1 MRAENNDIAN
11 NDTASLA
18 PRNYVVHWQ
27 IPLLGRFVGKFV
39 VDILP
44 AALASVIGGFL
55 FTQYQVGRTAPP
67 RVEQASPASTEVLAL
82 VRDEHEAI
90 LGYLKSQMAAEKGR
104 LAAQDAETAQAV
116 ADAKAAQEAAQ
127 EKAAQEKAAQEKAA
141 QEKVAQ
147 EKAAQEKVA
156 QEKAT
161 LDSDAREKAGAE
173 SNTAEIK
180 LTSAPS
186 ARRVAPSMQARVAV
200 SRAKPVSAPATAAPA
215 PLVIAQA
222 EPNAPQ
228 NDVSASTN
236 RLASDP
242 DSLLAKTL
250 DLKDHVVAATRRAA
264 AAIGDVF
271 TSVGE
276 RISGATPSTRQFS
289 SDS

>member
-90 LGYLKSQMAAEKGR
+90 LGYLKSQMAAEKSR

-127 EKAAQEKAAQEKAA
+127 EKAAQEK
-141 QEKVAQ
+141 V
-147 EKAAQEKVA
+147 AQEKVA

>member
-11 NDTASLA
+11 NDIASLA

-90 LGYLKSQMAAEKGR
+90 LGYLKSQMAAEKNR

-127 EKAAQEKAAQEKAA
+127 EKAAQEK
-141 QEKVAQ
+141 V
-147 EKAAQEKVA
+147 AQEKVA

-161 LDSDAREKAGAE
+161 QDSDAREKAGAE

-276 RISGATPSTRQFS
+276 QISGATPSTRQFS

>member
-90 LGYLKSQMAAEKGR
+90 LGYLKSQMAAEKSR

-127 EKAAQEKAAQEKAA
+127 EKA
-141 QEKVAQ
+141 AQ

>member
-90 LGYLKSQMAAEKGR
+90 LGYLKSQMAAEKSR

-116 ADAKAAQEAAQ
+116 ADAKAAQE
-127 EKAAQEKAAQEKAA
+127 AAQEKAA

>member
-90 LGYLKSQMAAEKGR
+90 LGYLKSQMAAEKSR

-127 EKAAQEKAAQEKAA
+127 EKAAQEKF
-141 QEKVAQ
+141 AQ

-276 RISGATPSTRQFS
+276 QISGATPSTRQFS

>member
-11 NDTASLA
+11 NDIASLA

-90 LGYLKSQMAAEKGR
+90 LGYLKSQMAAEKNR

-127 EKAAQEKAAQEKAA
+127 EKAAQEK
-141 QEKVAQ
+141 V
-147 EKAAQEKVA
+147 AQEKVA

-161 LDSDAREKAGAE
+161 QDSDAREKAGAE

-228 NDVSASTN
+228 NDVSASAN

-276 RISGATPSTRQFS
+276 QISGVTPSTRQFS

>member
-11 NDTASLA
+11 NDIASLA

-90 LGYLKSQMAAEKGR
+90 LGYLKSQMAAEKNR

-127 EKAAQEKAAQEKAA
+127 EKA
-141 QEKVAQ
+141 AQ

>member
-11 NDTASLA
+11 NDIASLA

-90 LGYLKSQMAAEKGR
+90 LGYLKSQMAAEKNR

-116 ADAKAAQEAAQ
+116 ADAKAAQE
-127 EKAAQEKAAQEKAA
+127 AAQEKAA

>member
-1 MRAENNDIAN
+1 MQIDSYWRDPA
-11 NDTASLA
+11 L
-18 PRNYVVHWQ
+18 PRYAAHPEL
-27 IPLLGRFVGKFV
+27 PLLARFVGKFV
-39 VDILP
+39 LDILP

-55 FTQYQVGRTAPP
+55 FTQYQLGRAAPRTP
-67 RVEQASPASTEVLAL
+67 AEQVSPASAEVLAL
-82 VRDEHEAI
+82 VRDEHDAI
-90 LGYLKSQMAAEKGR
+90 LGYLKSQMAAEKNR

-127 EKAAQEKAAQEKAA
+127 EKAAQEKVA

-200 SRAKPVSAPATAAPA
+200 SRAKPVSAPATA
-215 PLVIAQA
+215 
-222 EPNAPQ
+222 
-228 NDVSASTN
+228 
-236 RLASDP
+236 
-242 DSLLAKTL
+242 
-250 DLKDHVVAATRRAA
+250 
-264 AAIGDVF
+264 
-271 TSVGE
+271 
-276 RISGATPSTRQFS
+276 
-289 SDS
+289 

>member
-1 MRAENNDIAN
+1 MRAEDVANNDIAN
-11 NDTASLA
+11 NDIAGWP
-18 PRNYVVHWQ
+18 PRNNAMRWQ
-27 IPLLGRFVGKFV
+27 FPLLGRFVGKFV
-39 VDILP
+39 LDILP

-55 FTQYQVGRTAPP
+55 FTQYQTARTAPP

-90 LGYLKSQMAAEKGR
+90 LGYLKSQMAAEKSR

-116 ADAKAAQEAAQ
+116 ADAKAAQE
-127 EKAAQEKAAQEKAA
+127 KAAEEKAA

-147 EKAAQEKVA
+147 EKAAQ
-156 QEKAT
+156 
-161 LDSDAREKAGAE
+161 DNDAREKAGAE

-180 LTSAPS
+180 LASAPS
-186 ARRVAPSMQARVAV
+186 ARHVAPSMQARVAV
-200 SRAKPVSAPATAAPA
+200 SRAKPVSASAAAAPA

-222 EPNAPQ
+222 EPNASQ
-228 NDVSASTN
+228 NDVSAPAN

-276 RISGATPSTRQFS
+276 RISGTPPSTRQLS

>member
-11 NDTASLA
+11 NDIASLA

-67 RVEQASPASTEVLAL
+67 RVEQVSPASTEVLAL

-90 LGYLKSQMAAEKGR
+90 LGYLKSQMAAEKNR

-127 EKAAQEKAAQEKAA
+127 EKAAQEK
-141 QEKVAQ
+141 
-147 EKAAQEKVA
+147 VA

-161 LDSDAREKAGAE
+161 QDSDAREKAGAE

-276 RISGATPSTRQFS
+276 QISGATPSTRQFS

>member
-90 LGYLKSQMAAEKGR
+90 LGYLKSQMAAEKSR

-127 EKAAQEKAAQEKAA
+127 EKAAQEKAAQEKF
-141 QEKVAQ
+141 AQ

-271 TSVGE
+271 TSVGV

>member
-90 LGYLKSQMAAEKGR
+90 LGYLKSQMAAEKSR

-127 EKAAQEKAAQEKAA
+127 EKA
-141 QEKVAQ
+141 AQ

-236 RLASDP
+236 RFASDP

>member
-11 NDTASLA
+11 NDIASLA

-90 LGYLKSQMAAEKGR
+90 LGYLKSQMAAEKSR

-127 EKAAQEKAAQEKAA
+127 EKA
-141 QEKVAQ
+141 AQ

>member
-90 LGYLKSQMAAEKGR
+90 LGYLKSQMAAEKSR
-104 LAAQDAETAQAV
+104 LSAQDAETAQAV

-127 EKAAQEKAAQEKAA
+127 EKAAQEKF
-141 QEKVAQ
+141 AQ

-215 PLVIAQA
+215 PLVTAQA

>member
-90 LGYLKSQMAAEKGR
+90 LGYLKSQMAAEKSR

-127 EKAAQEKAAQEKAA
+127 EKAAQEK
-141 QEKVAQ
+141 V
-147 EKAAQEKVA
+147 AQEKVA

-161 LDSDAREKAGAE
+161 QDSDAREKAGAE

-276 RISGATPSTRQFS
+276 QISGATPSTRQFS

>member
-27 IPLLGRFVGKFV
+27 IPLLGRLVGKFV

-90 LGYLKSQMAAEKGR
+90 LGYLKSQMAAEKSR

-127 EKAAQEKAAQEKAA
+127 EKAAQEKAAQEK
-141 QEKVAQ
+141 
-147 EKAAQEKVA
+147 VA

-161 LDSDAREKAGAE
+161 QDSDAREKAGAE

>member
-27 IPLLGRFVGKFV
+27 IPLLGRLVGKFV

-90 LGYLKSQMAAEKGR
+90 LGYLKSQMAAEKSR

-116 ADAKAAQEAAQ
+116 ADAKAAQE
-127 EKAAQEKAAQEKAA
+127 
-141 QEKVAQ
+141 
-147 EKAAQEKVA
+147 KAAQEKVA

-161 LDSDAREKAGAE
+161 QNSDAREKAGAE